1 MNVKIKNI
9 RKNRKNIRELERF
22 MNKYILK
29 LEKKKIFCYNMIN
42 N

>member
-29 LEKKKIFCYNMIN
+29 LEKK
-42 N
+42 

>member
-9 RKNRKNIRELERF
+9 QKNRKNIRELERF

-29 LEKKKIFCYNMIN
+29 LEKK
-42 N
+42 